1 LARCLAVSGLRAHWK
16 GESNYLMLVVA
27 CVRFTLASVLSASMS
42 GSIASLHIYVN
53 TQKQNNLRRIN
64 TDETIR
70 GKHTKQICP
79 ERSETKD

>member
-1 LARCLAVSGLRAHWK
+1 
-16 GESNYLMLVVA
+16 MLVAA

-42 GSIASLHIYVN
+42 GSITLLRFYVN
-53 TQKQNNLRRIN
+53 TQKHKEMRRIN

-70 GKHTKQICP
+70 GTHTKQICP